1 MYFYNFLYDYEI
13 DTILC
18 SNKKWTNEELLT
30 ILKDYKKN
38 NKYSDTF
45 YNDFLDYL
53 VDNYD
58 FKDLEIEASLD
69 VYDMRSVDYSEA
81 NINFETPNCPITNLK
96 DVFKNCG
103 ATIDIDTLDFSEEK

>member
-13 DTILC
+13 DTTLC
-18 SNKKWTNEELLT
+18 SSKKWTNEELLT

-69 VYDMRSVDYSEA
+69 VYDMRSIDYSEA
-81 NINFETPNCPITNLK
+81 DINFETPNCPMTNLK

>member
-1 MYFYNFLYDYEI
+1 MYFYSFLADYGI

-38 NKYSDTF
+38 HEYSNTF

-53 VDNYD
+53 VDTYD
-58 FKDLEIEASLD
+58 FKYLEIEDSLD
-69 VYDMRSVDYSEA
+69 VYDMRSIDYSEA
-81 NINFETPNCPITNLK
+81 DINFETPDYPMTDLKNMFENCS
-96 DVFKNCG
+96 G
-103 ATIDIDTLDFSEEK
+103 TIDIDTLYFTEK

>member
-81 NINFETPNCPITNLK
+81 NINFETPNCPMTNLK

>member
-18 SNKKWTNEELLT
+18 SNKKWTNEELLV

-58 FKDLEIEASLD
+58 FKDLEIESSLD
-69 VYDMRSVDYSEA
+69 VYDMRSIDYSEA
-81 NINFETPNCPITNLK
+81 DINFETPNCPMTNLK

>member
-58 FKDLEIEASLD
+58 FKDLEIEAGLD
-69 VYDMRSVDYSEA
+69 VYDMRSIAD
-81 NINFETPNCPITNLK
+81 INFETPNYPMTILK
-96 DVFKNCG
+96 DIFIDCS